1 VSADAAPAPD
11 ALPLSRPAED
21 LTGRDRIFRNVLYSW
36 GGYLLIAVT
45 GFILPRQMDRHVGQ
59 TALGVWDL
67 GWSLVSYFGLA
78 QVGVGSAVNRY
89 IAKARAAGDVPALR
103 MAASSVL
110 ALNLVAGGLVVLMT
124 AGVTWALPA
133 LFGARLGAD
142 LAMAR
147 WVVALLGLSLAVQVM
162 FDVFTGVITG
172 CHRWDLH
179 NVINTTLH
187 LSTVAAM
194 VGALWAGGGLTS
206 LAVVNLAG
214 TVATELVRVWAAYR
228 VCPGLSVA
236 LRHANFTQARSVLV
250 FGLKSSL
257 AGLSRL
263 LLFQTNSVVVA
274 GHFGAAV
281 LALYARPM
289 ALMRVVETFA
299 NKFAFVLSP
308 TASSL
313 QASGKSEELR
323 ELVLK
328 GSRLG
333 TALVSPIILTL
344 AILGDPILRL
354 WMGKR
359 YEQGLVLALLVL
371 GMFLPVAQRTV
382 SIILVGLNLHGR
394 MALANLVSAICGVG
408 LSVLNVTVLGWGL
421 PGAALAIAVP
431 MTLGTGVFIPVYAC
445 AQLGI
450 PLREYVR
457 RTFVVPVA
465 CVLPWAAAL
474 TASRLAFADRPIVA
488 IVAGLA
494 GGSLVLVPLYW
505 RYILPDQVK
514 DMARRVLRQVWPTD
528 G

>member
-1 VSADAAPAPD
+1 VSAEAAPSPD
-11 ALPLSRPAED
+11 AVAAPRPSED
-21 LTGRDRIFRNVLYSW
+21 LTGRDRMFRNVLYSW
-36 GGYLLIAVT
+36 GGYVLIAVT

-59 TALGVWDL
+59 TALGIWDL

-89 IAKARAAGDVPALR
+89 VAQARAASDLRALR
-103 MAASSVL
+103 MAVASVL
-110 ALNLVAGGLVVLMT
+110 ALNLVAAAIVALLT
-124 AGVTWALPA
+124 AGATWALPA
-133 LFGARLGAD
+133 LFGARLGAE
-142 LAMAR
+142 LPTAR
-147 WVVALLGLSLAVQVM
+147 WVVALLGLNLAIQVM
-162 FDVFTGVITG
+162 ADVFTGIITG

-179 NVINTTLH
+179 NVVNTAFH
-187 LSTVAAM
+187 LATVAAM
-194 VGALWAGGGLTS
+194 VGALWAGGGLVS
-206 LAVVNLAG
+206 LAVVNLVG
-214 TVATELVRVWAAYR
+214 TVATECTRLWLAYR
-228 VCPGLSVA
+228 VCPGLSLS
-236 LRHANFTQARSVLV
+236 LRHADLAQSRGVLV

-274 GHFGAAV
+274 GHFGPAV
-281 LALYARPM
+281 LAVYARPM

-313 QASGKSEELR
+313 QASGHLDELR

-333 TALVSPIILTL
+333 TALVAPIILTL

-354 WMGKR
+354 WMGVR

-382 SIILVGLNLHGR
+382 SIMLQGLNLHGR
-394 MALANLVSAICGVG
+394 MALANLVAAICGVG
-408 LSVLNVTVLGWGL
+408 LSLLNVTVLKWGL

-431 MTLGTGVFIPVYAC
+431 MTLGTGVFIPFYAC
-445 AQLGI
+445 RELGI
-450 PLREYVR
+450 PLREYAR

-465 CVLPWAAAL
+465 CVLPWAAVL
-474 TASRLAFADRPIVA
+474 GMSRVVFAARPLLAIA
-488 IVAGLA
+488 AGLFA
-494 GGSLVLVPLYW
+494 GSLVLAPLYW
-505 RYILPDQVK
+505 RFIVPAQVK
-514 DMARRVLRQVWPTD
+514 RMAGKRLRRAWSRAA
-528 G
+528 